1 MPPSSTAALQA
12 QIDNLGERMDRGF
25 DEIKNLL
32 RSYEERTRKVEQ
44 QEAGCQPVITS
55 QIKSVFL
62 ELGKHDGRIEKLEK
76 QLGRVMAMYSVF
88 IFISGALGL
97 SIIALIWAMITG
109 QATVVFR

>member
-1 MPPSSTAALQA
+1 MPPASTAVLQA
-12 QIDNLGERMDRGF
+12 QIDSLGIRMDKGF
-25 DEIKNLL
+25 DEIKDLL
-32 RSYEERTRKVEQ
+32 RSYEERMRKTEQ
-44 QEAGCQPVITS
+44 LEAGCQPVITT